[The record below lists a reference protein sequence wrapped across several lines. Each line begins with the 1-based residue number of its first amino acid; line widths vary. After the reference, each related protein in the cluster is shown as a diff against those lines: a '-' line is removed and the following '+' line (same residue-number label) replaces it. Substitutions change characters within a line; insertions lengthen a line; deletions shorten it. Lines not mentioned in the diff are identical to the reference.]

1 MGTILISNLSFR
13 TAYEKKITM
22 LTLLKLQN
30 VGGEKEDLARPQY
43 RCIEDD
49 SNDGCGNML
58 NTDFALFYE
67 YNVLNNR
74 RLADCDF
81 TASQLTCDKADTFET
96 AQEYAEVCIL
106 MSAQF
111 FLFRP
116 GVSKISLILS
126 KKMTGF
132 KENVVFCKLM

>member
-1 MGTILISNLSFR
+1 
-13 TAYEKKITM
+13 M

-96 AQEYAEVCIL
+96 AQEYAEVYHLNYYLSFDVCAVSVCL
-106 MSAQF
+106 RLSASVCVCLRLRTF
-111 FLFRP
+111 
-116 GVSKISLILS
+116 
-126 KKMTGF
+126 
-132 KENVVFCKLM
+132 

>member
-49 SNDGCGNML
+49 SNNGCGNML

-126 KKMTGF
+126 KK
-132 KENVVFCKLM
+132 

>member
-1 MGTILISNLSFR
+1 
-13 TAYEKKITM
+13 M
-22 LTLLKLQN
+22 LTFLKLQN

-111 FLFRP
+111 FCSDLGYP
-116 GVSKISLILS
+116 
-126 KKMTGF
+126 
-132 KENVVFCKLM
+132 KLA

>member
-1 MGTILISNLSFR
+1 
-13 TAYEKKITM
+13 M

-96 AQEYAEVCIL
+96 AQEYAEVCISNVSL
-106 MSAQF
+106 V

-126 KKMTGF
+126 KMNGLQGK
-132 KENVVFCKLM
+132 CCI

>member
-1 MGTILISNLSFR
+1 
-13 TAYEKKITM
+13 M
-22 LTLLKLQN
+22 LTFFKLQN

-96 AQEYAEVCIL
+96 AQEYAEVCMYINV
-106 MSAQF
+106 SSV
-111 FLFRP
+111 FLRRP
-116 GVSKISLILS
+116 CVSKISLILS
-126 KKMTGF
+126 KTLLVF
-132 KENVVFCKLM
+132 KENVVFCKLT

>member
-1 MGTILISNLSFR
+1 
-13 TAYEKKITM
+13 M
-22 LTLLKLQN
+22 LTFLKLQN

-96 AQEYAEVCIL
+96 AQEYAEVCIS

-111 FLFRP
+111 FCSDL
-116 GVSKISLILS
+116 GVPKISWILS
-126 KKMTGF
+126 KK
-132 KENVVFCKLM
+132 

>member
-1 MGTILISNLSFR
+1 
-13 TAYEKKITM
+13 M

-111 FLFRP
+111 FVQTW
-116 GVSKISLILS
+116 GIQ
-126 KKMTGF
+126 
-132 KENVVFCKLM
+132 N

>member
-1 MGTILISNLSFR
+1 MQYTMRTILIFNLSFR
-13 TAYEKKITM
+13 IAYEKIVIM
-22 LTLLKLQN
+22 LTFFKLQN

-96 AQEYAEVCIL
+96 AQEYAEVCAL
-106 MSAQF
+106 
-111 FLFRP
+111 
-116 GVSKISLILS
+116 
-126 KKMTGF
+126 
-132 KENVVFCKLM
+132 